1 MTSQITFFIRAPY
14 NAHVDEFNTLY
25 ISNKETDEIKEDFII
40 DFNNDENIYIKE
52 TSYSHK
58 DIDTFNCGTIQ
69 MSIAGLK
76 LTKLRFIK
84 ADGANDLSSIVIK
97 LQKEDLNIT
106 LGLFEADKNK
116 AEQLYK
122 NIEGITTNKH

>member
-1 MTSQITFFIRAPY
+1 
-14 NAHVDEFNTLY
+14 
-25 ISNKETDEIKEDFII
+25 
-40 DFNNDENIYIKE
+40 
-52 TSYSHK
+52 
-58 DIDTFNCGTIQ
+58 
-69 MSIAGLK
+69 MSIAGLE

-97 LQKEDLNIT
+97 LQKEGLNIT
-106 LGLFEADKNK
+106 LGIFEIDKNK

>member
-52 TSYSHK
+52 TSYSCK

-69 MSIAGLK
+69 MSIEGLK
-76 LTKLRFIK
+76 LTKLRFVK
-84 ADGANDLSSIVIK
+84 ADGANDFSKIFIK
-97 LQKEDLNIT
+97 LEKE
-106 LGLFEADKNK
+106 GLDIILDIFEIDKDN

-122 NIEGITTNKH
+122 TLMVLPNKH

>member
-25 ISNKETDEIKEDFII
+25 ISNKASDEIKEEFII
-40 DFNNDENIYIKE
+40 DFNNVENIYIKE
-52 TSYSHK
+52 TSYSRK

-76 LTKLRFIK
+76 LTKCRFIK

-97 LQKEDLNIT
+97 LQKEGLNIT
-106 LGLFEADKNK
+106 LGIFEIDKNK

-122 NIEGITTNKH
+122 NIEGITKNKH

>member
-1 MTSQITFFIRAPY
+1 MTSQITYFIRAPY

-25 ISNKETDEIKEDFII
+25 ISNKASDEIKEEFII
-40 DFNNDENIYIKE
+40 DFNNNENIYIKE
-52 TSYSHK
+52 TSYSRK

-69 MSIAGLK
+69 LSIAGLK

-97 LQKEDLNIT
+97 LQKEDLNIM
-106 LGLFEADKNK
+106 LGIFEIDKDK

-122 NIEGITTNKH
+122 NIETITKNKH

>member
-14 NAHVDEFNTLY
+14 SAHVDEFNTLY
-25 ISNKETDEIKEDFII
+25 ISNKASDEIKEEFII

-52 TSYSHK
+52 TSYSRK

-76 LTKLRFIK
+76 LTKLRFVK

-106 LGLFEADKNK
+106 LGIFEIDKDK

-122 NIEGITTNKH
+122 NIDGITTNKH

>member
-1 MTSQITFFIRAPY
+1 MTSQIVFLIRAPY

-25 ISNKETDEIKEDFII
+25 ISNEATDEIKEDFIV

-58 DIDTFNCGTIQ
+58 GGTIQ
-69 MSIAGLK
+69 MSISGLK

-97 LQKEDLNIT
+97 LQKEGLNIT
-106 LGLFEADKNK
+106 LGIFEADKDK
-116 AEQLYK
+116 EEQLYK
-122 NIEGITTNKH
+122 NIEGITINKH

>member
-25 ISNKETDEIKEDFII
+25 ISNKASDEIKEEFII
-40 DFNNDENIYIKE
+40 DFNNVENIYIKE
-52 TSYSHK
+52 TSYSRK

-69 MSIAGLK
+69 MSIAGLE

-97 LQKEDLNIT
+97 LQKEGLNIT
-106 LGLFEADKNK
+106 LGIFEADKDK
-116 AEQLYK
+116 AEQLYT
-122 NIEGITTNKH
+122 NIENITKNKH